1 MNFSNEPQPSDTE
14 LQENYDSL
22 CMKKVTVNGQIQFYV
37 VSFRVFDSP
46 LCRQLINDIVEWQWT
61 YRQDSLLPMSKVYL
75 LSPGR
80 NMTCSQQQRI
90 QAKNMLHSVIY
101 QARPGMIFWIMEQ
114 LSDNVLQLNPD

>member
-46 LCRQLINDIVEWQWT
+46 LCCQLINDIVPWQWT
-61 YRQDSLLPMSKVYL
+61 YRQDNLLPMS
-75 LSPGR
+75 
-80 NMTCSQQQRI
+80 N
-90 QAKNMLHSVIY
+90 
-101 QARPGMIFWIMEQ
+101 
-114 LSDNVLQLNPD
+114 